1 MNPRTTF
8 LPTGARERL
17 AVLFPGQGSQKPG
30 MGRALTERHPRGREL
45 LREFSRL
52 AGMDV
57 EELLCSADIAADPVA
72 VHLAMVGFGLLA
84 WDFLTQERKL
94 KPVML
99 AGHSLGEIT
108 ALACADVLS
117 THDALRLAVARG
129 QFIAEACAAFPGAMT
144 AFVGAPASEL
154 QKTIEQWI
162 TAHEATDRLW
172 VVNFNSPNQLVAAGA
187 HEALQNLGQF
197 IRARGISVVPLSTA
211 GAFHTPFMAQAA
223 RKLFDFTRTLAFN
236 PPRIHVVSSMTGRI
250 LTCGDNLAVHLALQL
265 VNPVRWTAAMESMRC
280 AQITRIVEA
289 GPAEGTLCTLAA
301 GMRHWMVG
309 REVIGGMLST
319 ASGELKDKRESHV

>member
-1 MNPRTTF
+1 MSPRNEF
-8 LPTGARERL
+8 VPPMSRERL
-17 AVLFPGQGSQKPG
+17 AVLFPGQGSQAPG
-30 MGRALTERHPRGREL
+30 MGRALAERHPRGREL
-45 LREFSRL
+45 LRDFSRS

-57 EELLCSADIAADPVA
+57 EELLCAADIAADPVT

-84 WDFLTQERKL
+84 WDFLTHEQGL

-129 QFIAEACAAFPGAMT
+129 QFIAEACASFPGAMT

-172 VVNFNSPNQLVAAGA
+172 VVNFNSPSQLVAAGRR
-187 HEALQNLGQF
+187 EALQNLGQF
-197 IRARGISVVPLSTA
+197 MSARGVTAVPLSTA

-223 RKLFDFTRTLAFN
+223 RKLFDFTRTLTFN

-250 LTCGDNLAVHLALQL
+250 LTSCDTLAVHLALQL
-265 VNPVRWTAAMESMRC
+265 VNPVRWTAVMESMRC

-289 GPAEGTLCTLAA
+289 GPAEGILCTLTA

-309 REVIGGMLST
+309 REVIGGMFST
-319 ASGELKDKRESHV
+319 APGEFKDGRESHV